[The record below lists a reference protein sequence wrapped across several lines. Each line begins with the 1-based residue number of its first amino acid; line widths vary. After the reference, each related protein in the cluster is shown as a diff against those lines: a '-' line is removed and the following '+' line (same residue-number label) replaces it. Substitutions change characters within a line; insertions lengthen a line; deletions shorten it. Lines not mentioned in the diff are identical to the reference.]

1 MNHILLIFSSLG
13 VLHPAQYQ
21 KCTEFSVS
29 IFRMK
34 TKSELI
40 YKLQSH
46 VFGARAAM
54 YLLRRVSHE
63 DHECL
68 GYRGSSR
75 LGLGNLMRLCLKA
88 INMKRA
94 RDINL
99 PPRGP
104 PFGVI
109 CFCSE
114 APLEKTHLYL
124 QVAMDRK
131 KLPC

>member
-1 MNHILLIFSSLG
+1 MLG
-13 VLHPAQYQ
+13 LQR
-21 KCTEFSVS
+21 EL
-29 IFRMK
+29 K
-34 TKSELI
+34 TS
-40 YKLQSH
+40 
-46 VFGARAAM
+46 
-54 YLLRRVSHE
+54 
-63 DHECL
+63 
-68 GYRGSSR
+68 
-75 LGLGNLMRLCLKA
+75 LGNLMRLCLKT

-124 QVAMDRK
+124 QVAMNRK